1 MTIFAVDIS
10 RFIYRSFIRNINVIT
25 IQKFI
30 PFCHLKFTNDFTNIS
45 IRNNSPFV
53 IKNVWCNL
61 CQYLISMFLIDM
73 LSVWV

>member
-10 RFIYRSFIRNINVIT
+10 KFIYKSFIRNINVIT

-30 PFCHLKFTNDFTNIS
+30 PFCLLKFTHDFTNIS

-53 IKNVWCNL
+53 IYRVIFGVIYANIL
-61 CQYLISMFLIDM
+61 
-73 LSVWV
+73 